1 MSMLTQGTQVYVL
14 APTKANP
21 TIFEV
26 LNIESVTAFSP
37 GGSPAD
43 QIEDTSLEETNSRSY
58 LRGLR
63 TPGQASLTINAD
75 PRNDSHLRLQ
85 QLSES
90 SSNTPLKWAIGWSDG
105 VGIHP
110 AKAAPGVSTATVL
123 AGGIGYST
131 APTLTFSGG
140 GGTGMA
146 GTATVAGGIVTGITI
161 TAQGSGYTSA
171 PTIAFGGPGTG
182 ASAKVNWPDPGFTLP
197 ATRTWF
203 TFQGYVSDFPFDFAG
218 NAVVS
223 TVAAIQRSGGSAW
236 VPKA

>member
-14 APTKANP
+14 APTNANP